1 MYSMML
7 MMAAAPAGD
16 TAAFH
21 GRFMAKHACH
31 GCSGYTASAGCCGG
45 GCCGGLAVPVGC
57 CGGGCY
63 GGGGA
68 WGANYRTGYGGG
80 AWGVNFSGSGMSGY
94 AVYGMGYGG
103 PAVTFV
109 PYGTTNLNPPDGS
122 EKSTLKVELP
132 KDAKLFVDGKEVP
145 GSGTARA
152 FATPA
157 LPRGADFFYDLKAE
171 VTVDGKPMVEEK
183 RVIVRAGET
192 VTTSFTKLTAVAPP
206 AGDRVAGK

>member
-7 MMAAAPAGD
+7 MMAATPAGD
-16 TAAFH
+16 ASAFH
-21 GRFMAKHACH
+21 GRWMANHACH
-31 GCSGYTASAGCCGG
+31 GCTGYAVTAGCCGG
-45 GCCGGLAVPVGC
+45 GCSGGMVAPAGC

-63 GGGGA
+63 GN

-80 AWGVNFSGSGMSGY
+80 AWGVNFSGSFSGY

-145 GSGTARA
+145 GSGAARA

-157 LPRGADFFYDLKAE
+157 LPRGADFYYDLKAE
-171 VTVDGKPMVEEK
+171 VTLDGKPVVEEK

-192 VTTSFTKLTAVAPP
+192 VTTSFTKLMTGNP
-206 AGDRVAGK
+206 ATGDKVAGK